1 MKLIEFFNKELDI
14 SKGTIIFMATVSGIA
29 SASLLATINTA
40 AESASN
46 NGSLTR
52 LFFLYMTLFV
62 LFLYAERYALS
73 RVAAAIEKAI
83 RNVRIRVAN
92 KIRFSELRFIE
103 NIGYS
108 TIYVR
113 LTQDANL
120 ISQTAFLLVMA
131 AQSVVV
137 VIFSLFYIA
146 WLSPLSFVMTV
157 VFLSLGVF
165 LYLGIE
171 EEIEKDLHLTTQ
183 KETEFFDALNHVLG
197 GFKEIKMNQR
207 KNNDLFQHVK
217 DISVETYKL
226 KVKSSQQ
233 IVTSVMY
240 SAMVSYLLLA
250 LIVFIMPEL
259 SKTHPAVVLK
269 LTAAIL
275 FIIGPVGTIAG
286 SLPTLIRTNVAVI
299 NIYNLEAEIDAE
311 VRSVY
316 KSQTTHV
323 PENFEQIVLEDV
335 TFHYTDEKGRG
346 LFSMSPVNLTIKQG
360 ETLFIVGGNGSG
372 KSTLLK
378 LLTGLYYP
386 ATGHIYLDGDILD
399 KTNYQ
404 DYRELFSIIFSDF
417 HMFDRLYGLANFDER
432 QLTSLLKTMDLNKKT
447 RYTEGKFTNIALSTG
462 QRKRLA
468 LITTLLEDKPI
479 YVLDEWAADQ
489 DPSFRKYFYEVILE
503 ELKAQGKT
511 IIAATHDDKYFDVAD
526 RILKMDYGKI
536 VDWS

>member
-1 MKLIEFFNKELDI
+1 
-14 SKGTIIFMATVSGIA
+14 MATISGIA

-46 NGSLTR
+46 DESLTR
-52 LFFLYMTLFV
+52 FFFLYITIF
-62 LFLYAERYALS
+62 LFLYTERYALS
-73 RVAAAIEKAI
+73 KVAVAIEDAI
-83 RNVRIRVAN
+83 RNVRIRVAD

-103 NIGYS
+103 NTGYS

-131 AQSVVV
+131 AQSIIV

-146 WLSPLSFVMTV
+146 WLSPISFIITV
-157 VFLSLGVF
+157 TFLSLGVF

-171 EEIEKDLHLTTQ
+171 EQVEKDLHLTTQ
-183 KETEFFDALNHVLG
+183 RETEFFDALNHVLS
-197 GFKEIKMNQR
+197 GFKELKINQR
-207 KNNDLFQHVK
+207 KSDSLFRHVE

-226 KVKSSQQ
+226 KVKSSLQ
-233 IVTSVMY
+233 IVTTVMY

-250 LIVFIMPEL
+250 LIVFVMPEL
-259 SKTHPAVVLK
+259 SKTYPEVVLK

-286 SLPTLIRTNVAVI
+286 TLPTLIRTNVAVI

-311 VRSVY
+311 VRGTY
-316 KSQTTHV
+316 KGQISQAPT
-323 PENFEQIVLEDV
+323 NFEQIVLEEV
-335 TFHYTDEKGRG
+335 TFHYTDEKGNN
-346 LFSMSPVNLTIKQG
+346 LFSISPTNLKIKQG
-360 ETLFIVGGNGSG
+360 ETIFIVGGNGSG

-386 ATGHIYLDGDILD
+386 ATGYIYLNDEPLD

-417 HMFDRLYGLANFDER
+417 HLFDRLYGVADFDER
-432 QLTSLLKTMDLNKKT
+432 KLASLLKTMDLNKKT
-447 RYTEGKFTNIALSTG
+447 RYVENQFTNIALSTG

-468 LITTLLEDKPI
+468 LIAALLEDKPI

-511 IIAATHDDKYFDVAD
+511 IIAATHDDKYFNVAD
-526 RILKMDYGKI
+526 RVLKMDYGKI
-536 VDWS
+536 FSL

>member
-1 MKLIEFFNKELDI
+1 
-14 SKGTIIFMATVSGIA
+14 MASISGIA

-46 NGSLTR
+46 SESLIR
-52 LFFLYMTLFV
+52 LFFLYITIFI
-62 LFLYAERYALS
+62 LFLYAQKYSLS
-73 RVAAAIEKAI
+73 KVAIAIEDAI
-83 RNVRIRVAN
+83 RNVRIRVSN

-108 TIYVR
+108 AIYVR

-131 AQSVVV
+131 AQSVIV
-137 VIFSLFYIA
+137 VIFSLLYIA
-146 WLSPLSFVMTV
+146 WLSPLSFLITV
-157 VFLSLGVF
+157 TFLSAGVV
-165 LYLGIE
+165 LYLSIE
-171 EEIEKDLHLTTQ
+171 QQVEKDLHLTT
-183 KETEFFDALNHVLG
+183 KRETEFFDALNHILE
-197 GFKEIKMNQR
+197 GFKEIKVSQR
-207 KNNDLFQHVK
+207 KSNDLFHHVEE
-217 DISVETYKL
+217 ISVETYKL
-226 KVKSSQQ
+226 KVKSSLQ
-233 IVTSVMY
+233 IVTTVMY

-250 LIVFIMPEL
+250 LIVFVMPEL
-259 SKTHPAVVLK
+259 SKTYPAVVLK

-286 SLPTLIRTNVAVI
+286 TLPTLIRTNVAVI

-311 VRSVY
+311 VRGTY
-316 KSQTTHV
+316 ISQIGQAPTT
-323 PENFEQIVLEDV
+323 FEQIVLEAV
-335 TFHYTDEKGRG
+335 TFHYTDEKGNN
-346 LFSMSPVNLTIKQG
+346 LFSISPTDLKIKQG
-360 ETLFIVGGNGSG
+360 ETIFLVGGNGSG

-386 ATGHIYLDGDILD
+386 ATGHLYLDDEPLD

-404 DYRELFSIIFSDF
+404 DYRELFSIIFTDF
-417 HMFDRLYGLANFDER
+417 HMFDRLYGVADVDER
-432 QLTSLLKTMDLNKKT
+432 KLASLLKTMDLNKKT
-447 RYTEGKFTNIALSTG
+447 RYVDGQFTNIALSTG

-468 LITTLLEDKPI
+468 LVAALLEDKPI

-511 IIAATHDDKYFDVAD
+511 IIAATHDDKYFSVAD
-526 RILKMDYGKI
+526 RVLKMDYGKI
-536 VDWS
+536 TDWS